1 MEQNTFYR
9 KIRNLRLQTS
19 ELQNITFSLSQTCW
33 DTLYTIYLSMYKKSF
48 VYVAT
53 INIDGTWTYER
64 KIDSHENE
72 YEVRNAQVTQ
82 RVTECEKT
90 YDLLNRLALAASRG
104 EEDLGDLHE
113 PPGKEFLDSL
123 KYLDMDDKCYISGHS
138 FGGATGNFLY
148 PSIQIPFQM
157 LKMISF

>member
-1 MEQNTFYR
+1 MGAMRTTYS
-9 KIRNLRLQTS
+9 LLCS
-19 ELQNITFSLSQTCW
+19 ELASNGFFVAAIEHKDGSASGNIYITV
-33 DTLYTIYLSMYKKSF
+33 YTIYLSMYKKSF

-90 YDLLNRLALAASRG
+90 YDLLNRLALGASRG

-148 PSIQIPFQM
+148 LFNIYLF
-157 LKMISF
+157 KC

>member
-1 MEQNTFYR
+1 M
-9 KIRNLRLQTS
+9 
-19 ELQNITFSLSQTCW
+19 
-33 DTLYTIYLSMYKKSF
+33 
-48 VYVAT
+48 YVAT

-148 PSIQIPFQM
+148 PSIQIPILYLF
-157 LKMISF
+157 KC